1 LYWQAICL
9 PNRKIKKTVTD
20 MIKKNKHFGPKE
32 EEKKEGSNE
41 PIASEEIQNKMEEGA
56 ATENM
61 SGEEQKSDENSGTT
75 AEINIEEV
83 YQKQVNELQDKYM
96 RLMAEFDNYRKRTL
110 KERMEL
116 MKTAGEDILV
126 NLLPVVDDF
135 ERGLQAM
142 ERTNDVEALKQGV
155 SLIYSK
161 FRDLLNQRGVKEI
174 EAVNLNFNS
183 DVHEAITK
191 IPAPEENLKGKVIDV
206 VLKGYTMNEKVIRF
220 AKVVV
225 GE

>member
-1 LYWQAICL
+1 M
-9 PNRKIKKTVTD
+9 V
-20 MIKKNKHFGPKE
+20 KKNKLFGNKSEDKKE
-32 EEKKEGSNE
+32 E
-41 PIASEEIQNKMEEGA
+41 IHDQIMAEETLNKEEGDI

-61 SGEEQKSDENSGTT
+61 SGEEQKTDENASAT

-83 YQKQVNELQDKYM
+83 YQKQVNELQDRYM

-116 MKTAGEDILV
+116 LKTAGEDILV
-126 NLLPVVDDF
+126 NILPVVDDF

-142 ERTNDVEALKQGV
+142 ERTNDVDALKQGV
-155 SLIYSK
+155 GLIYNK
-161 FRDLLNQRGVKEI
+161 FREFLSQRGIKEI
-174 EAVNLNFNS
+174 EAVNLDFNV
-183 DVHEAITK
+183 DLHEAITK

-206 VLKGYTMNEKVIRF
+206 LSKGYTMNEKVIRF

>member
-1 LYWQAICL
+1 M
-9 PNRKIKKTVTD
+9 V
-20 MIKKNKHFGPKE
+20 KKNKLFGNKSEDKKE
-32 EEKKEGSNE
+32 EINDQMMTEETQDKVEGN
-41 PIASEEIQNKMEEGA
+41 NT
-56 ATENM
+56 TENM
-61 SGEEQKSDENSGTT
+61 SGEEQKTDENARAT

-83 YQKQVNELQDKYM
+83 YQKQVNELQDRYM

-116 MKTAGEDILV
+116 LKSAGEDILV
-126 NLLPVVDDF
+126 NILPVVDDF

-142 ERTNDVEALKQGV
+142 ERTNDVDALKQGV
-155 SLIYSK
+155 GLIYNK
-161 FRDLLNQRGVKEI
+161 FREFLSQRGIKEI
-174 EAVNLNFNS
+174 DAINQDFNV
-183 DVHEAITK
+183 DLHEAITK

-206 VLKGYTMNEKVIRF
+206 LSKGYIMNEKVIRF